1 MCVWNHQW
9 QTCLHCYEDCE
20 DHEDLTSTIIDECFT
35 LCLTIAPNSQ
45 IHTRTHADSP
55 PYFLSLLPFVTF
67 SCMESIQLSE
77 IYPLG
82 VTSRW
87 PQRHCILLLLSV
99 VTAWMSDSKSNQLL
113 SESPVHS
120 VSHANQILGGWRHRW
135 LKFGCKGKPWMRF
148 FFSFIYNVIY

>member
-1 MCVWNHQW
+1 MANMLALLWGLWGPRGPNLNNHQW
-9 QTCLHCYEDCE
+9 MLYHLSYHSPQ
-20 DHEDLTSTIIDECFT
+20 F
-35 LCLTIAPNSQ
+35 PNT
-45 IHTRTHADSP
+45 HTHARTHADSP

-67 SCMESIQLSE
+67 SCMESIQLYE

-99 VTAWMSDSKSNQLL
+99 VTASMSDSKSNQLL

-120 VSHANQILGGWRHRW
+120 VSQANQILGGWRHRW
-135 LKFGCKGKPWMRF
+135 LTFGCKGKPWMRF